1 MELNIKKSK
10 LEKQPVSKY
19 IINVQTMEGDG
30 DGYNAFNL
38 TFDEKDIEEVKKVI
52 IYCEVLKRQYP
63 NGRGG
68 CDDYALDFFDEYFN
82 DDWNYTYDGQIQDS
96 MEDYDVY
103 YYDENS
109 VKYDVSVELSPEDI
123 VKIESYGIL
132 R

>member
-1 MELNIKKSK
+1 MCKPWKAN
-10 LEKQPVSKY
+10 
-19 IINVQTMEGDG
+19 
-30 DGYNAFNL
+30 NAFNL

-68 CDDYALDFFDEYFN
+68 SADYTLDFFDEYFN
-82 DDWNYTYDGQIQDS
+82 DDWNYDWDGQIQDS

-109 VKYDVSVELSPEDI
+109 VKYDVSVELSPEDK